1 MLESKE
7 GGFNSSSTLKDIAHI
22 LKASVIDVV
31 NFLLGATSCWK
42 LKDFEEAVEWCDQGL
57 SVSFYLLDVLSTF
70 LTVIF
75 MATP

>member
-1 MLESKE
+1 M
-7 GGFNSSSTLKDIAHI
+7 F
-22 LKASVIDVV
+22 V

-42 LKDFEEAVEWCDQGL
+42 LKEFEEAVEWCDQGL